1 MDLSFKYVVRGF
13 CHWWMVSIGVCILI
27 FLFLLVVKLIYL
39 CVCEKLYNS
48 KMSES
53 ADENEIVADV
63 IDTVREI
70 NEEAGIFSL
79 LDLDPFIR
87 RLKNTIFSILAVF
100 AFSHA
105 SLFYLSQG

>member
-1 MDLSFKYVVRGF
+1 
-13 CHWWMVSIGVCILI
+13 MVSIGVCILI

-70 NEEAGIFSL
+70 NEEAGTFSL
-79 LDLDPFIR
+79 
-87 RLKNTIFSILAVF
+87 V
-100 AFSHA
+100 
-105 SLFYLSQG
+105 

>member
-1 MDLSFKYVVRGF
+1 
-13 CHWWMVSIGVCILI
+13 
-27 FLFLLVVKLIYL
+27 
-39 CVCEKLYNS
+39 
-48 KMSES
+48 MSES

-87 RLKNTIFSILAVF
+87 RLKKSFSILGSAIAIEF
-100 AFSHA
+100 DCATPYFT
-105 SLFYLSQG
+105 